1 MMVDSGAVQ
10 IKAVMP
16 AGRCPLPA
24 ALHRCGQGKN
34 QNKGEKPE

>member
-1 MMVDSGAVQ
+1 
-10 IKAVMP
+10 MP

-34 QNKGEKPE
+34 QNKGVGDN